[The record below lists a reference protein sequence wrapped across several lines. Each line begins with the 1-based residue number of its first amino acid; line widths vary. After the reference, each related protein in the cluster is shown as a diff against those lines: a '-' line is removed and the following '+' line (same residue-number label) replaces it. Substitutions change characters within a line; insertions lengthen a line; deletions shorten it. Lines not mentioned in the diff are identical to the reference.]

1 MRQSYAAYLATPQT
15 TGGWATGSVQVMDIV
30 AALFVEG
37 INQRQVPGPSTRF
50 DLTGVMFSLPA
61 PSELPVN
68 IAPHLV
74 VFVRCAADEAGMG
87 TLEVEFVDGAGAE
100 VARNAQPVTVQP
112 GKFGRLLVKGELTY
126 EAYGTI
132 EAHVKL
138 TGGEPVVVPLTLLPP
153 A

>member
-1 MRQSYAAYLATPQT
+1 
-15 TGGWATGSVQVMDIV
+15 MDIV

-37 INQRQVPGPSTRF
+37 IEQRSVPGPSTRF

-61 PSELPVN
+61 PGALPVE

-74 VFVRCAADEAGMG
+74 VFVRCPADDPGTG
-87 TLEVEFVDGAGAE
+87 TLEVEFLDAEGKE
-100 VARNAQPVTVQP
+100 VARNAQPVSVEP

-126 EAYGTI
+126 ETYGTI

-138 TGGEPVVVPLTLLPP
+138 TGGSSVVVPLTLLAP
-153 A
+153 